1 MKRDTA
7 IVPRGSKQTNIRLPD
22 GMRERLKREAAAQGR
37 TLNTEIVLRLE
48 RSLDE
53 SDESAVGALREYL
66 QDELAA
72 VRQELAKMRE
82 LLAAKK

>member
-7 IVPRGSKQTNIRLPD
+7 IVPWGSKQTNIRLPD

>member
-1 MKRDTA
+1 
-7 IVPRGSKQTNIRLPD
+7 
-22 GMRERLKREAAAQGR
+22 MRERLKREAAAQGR

>member
-1 MKRDTA
+1 MTRSTS
-7 IVPRGSKQTNIRLPD
+7 IVPKESPQTNIRLPE
-22 GMRERLKREAAAQGR
+22 GMRERLKREAAAHGR

-53 SDESAVGALREYL
+53 SEESSTNALREYL
-66 QDELAA
+66 EDELAA
-72 VRQELAKMRE
+72 MRAEMAKMRE